1 MTYANTSFPHD
12 GGFPGTCRLSLM
24 GRLIDRAVPAL
35 QYGRLQLRLPNGDI
49 IERHGSSGGPHAVLR
64 ANRWR
69 ALWRMLAD
77 GESGFSEGYLDGD
90 WSTPALYDLLQL
102 FACNDA
108 ALQRATGS
116 LTTSVLR
123 SRLLHRLRSNSRRG
137 SRHNIAA
144 HYDLGNDFF
153 SPWLDAGMNYSSALY
168 AGETTLEAA
177 QDAKLDRIA
186 TLLDLSGGKS
196 ILEIGCGWPGARWP
210 SDCCAASMPRSA
222 ASRYRPNSCS
232 TPERVSHVNLAK
244 GSPTCACWIT
254 AMLPENSTAS
264 RRSR

>member
-1 MTYANTSFPHD
+1 MTFANTSFPHD
-12 GGFPGTCRLSLM
+12 GGFPGTRRLSLV

-49 IERHGSSGGPHAVLR
+49 IERHGSNGGQLMPCCAPT
-64 ANRWR
+64 
-69 ALWRMLAD
+69 D
-77 GESGFSEGYLDGD
+77 GEPCG
-90 WSTPALYDLLQL
+90 
-102 FACNDA
+102 ACSQTGKA
-108 ALQRATGS
+108 AFRKATSMATGRHRHSTICLNCSPATTPRCSAPPWS

-186 TLLDLSGGKS
+186 ALLDLSGGES
-196 ILEIGCGWPGARWP
+196 ILEIGCGWGALAERLLRRFN
-210 SDCCAASMPRSA
+210 AAALRCHAFDRTA
-222 ASRYRPNSCS
+222 ALRPNAS
-232 TPERVSHVNLAK
+232 SHVILTK